1 MTLPAALPTPIGR
14 QREVLYLP
22 AQGRTVVLGT
32 AGSGK
37 TVLAIL
43 RARYLSDRATDH
55 HGRTLL
61 LTFNRC
67 LVTYM
72 KDGLA
77 GDLNPVT
84 VETYHRFARGYLNA
98 RGLMSPNAICE
109 PGERRQCIAA
119 ALGSSRTAG
128 TSMFVQERSVEFFE
142 EEFSWMQRHGIR
154 TMDRYRSG
162 TRLGRA
168 SVRVPRADRPA
179 VFEVFDRYLAQRRE
193 RGRKY
198 DWDDLASAVLCAFE
212 SDTTPRLYR
221 HVIVDEG
228 QDFSPEMLRSL
239 AAAVP
244 EDGTLTFFGDT
255 AQQIYGHRMSWRDA
269 GIEAPKIHHFKEN
282 YRNSKPIASL
292 ALAIA
297 AMPFFRDD
305 PDLVRPKIPTAEGP
319 DPVLVSFPG
328 DEDEL
333 RLVVSR
339 AVVAAASG
347 STAVLFRTRDQENRV
362 VRLLPESSVR
372 LHRDLARWPSD
383 ARLFYGTYHAAKG
396 LEFDTV
402 FLPLLADRHWPDPQD
417 VERLG
422 PDEAKFRNAR
432 LLYVGIT
439 RARSDL
445 VLTYS
450 GRLTPLLSGAAEFC
464 VQLKHE

>member
-43 RARYLSDRATDH
+43 RALYLSDPTTDDY
-55 HGRTLL
+55 GPTLL

-67 LVTYM
+67 LVTYTKEM
-72 KDGLA
+72 LA
-77 GDLNPVT
+77 GGSTAIT
-84 VETYHRFARGYLNA
+84 VENYHRFARGYLNA

-109 PGERRQCIAA
+109 TDERRRYIET
-119 ALGSSRTAG
+119 ALASSRESG
-128 TSMFVQERSVEFFE
+128 TVAFVHERPVEFFE
-142 EEFSWMQRHGIR
+142 EEFSWIQRHGIR
-154 TMDRYRSG
+154 TLDQYRAK
-162 TRLGRA
+162 TRLGRT
-168 SVRVPRADRPA
+168 SVRVSRADRPA
-179 VFEVFDRYLAQRRE
+179 VFGVFERYLALRRE
-193 RGRKY
+193 RGRDY
-198 DWDDLASAVLCAFE
+198 DWDDLASAVLRALE
-212 SDTTPRLYR
+212 SDTTPRRYR

-244 EDGTLTFFGDT
+244 PDGSLTFFGDT

-269 GIEAPKIHHFKEN
+269 GIEAPKIHHFEEN
-282 YRNSKPIASL
+282 YRNSKPIATL

-305 PDLVRPKIPTAEGP
+305 PDLVLPKAPTAEGP
-319 DPVLVSFPG
+319 DPLLVSCRRV
-328 DEDEL
+328 EDEL
-333 RLVVSR
+333 RLVISR
-339 AVVAAASG
+339 AVTAAESG
-347 STAVLFRTRDQENRV
+347 LTAVLFRTREQERLV
-362 VRLLPESSVR
+362 VGLLPRSSVR
-372 LHRDLARWPSD
+372 LHRDLARWPD
-383 ARLFYGTYHAAKG
+383 NARLFYGTYHAAKG

-402 FLPLLADRHWPDPQD
+402 FLPLLSDRRWPDPQE

-422 PDEAKFRNAR
+422 TDEARLRNAR

-439 RARSDL
+439 RARSEL
-445 VLTYS
+445 VMTYS
-450 GRLTPLLSGAAEFC
+450 GRPTPLLPSAAGLYGRME
-464 VQLKHE
+464 HE